1 MKFSAQTTTVTTSIT
16 STVAGL
22 RTAATIPAVLVL
34 IAAFLAGG
42 FYESTYS
49 LLAAAVWL
57 GIALAAAFR
66 APPRPSPA
74 CWALVALAGW
84 TALSAVWGPAGPA
97 LRTLP
102 LVLLYAGALYAAEW
116 IAPELVLRGV
126 LAACVV
132 VSAAALVGWI
142 AGVGDRDRLEWPVT
156 YTNGLG
162 LVAVTGALL
171 ALSASN
177 RVLLAPEAR
186 FLGRPFPSNRLLL
199 AGPCLLAA
207 VFTFSRSALLAGA
220 AAGVLLLARQRR
232 IPRRVAV
239 AGAAAAVTGA
249 VLLAQPLAA
258 RFAAPAPD
266 EGDARRLIDVT
277 GHGRAELWR
286 VAAEA
291 WRDAPLLGQGAGTYA
306 RELISATGD
315 LSLPANAHSLYLE
328 TLAEL
333 GIVGL
338 ALLLAFLALTL
349 ARALAAP
356 AAAVVVVAWAIHAG
370 VDWDWQLPAA
380 TLPAVLAAGT
390 LTRTARPLGLV
401 VAPVALALGVAAGLH
416 GVGAAVVETDV
427 STPDRARL
435 AARLLPWDA
444 RPWAD
449 VDPRKACAIDSEEP
463 VLTRGNECG

>member
-1 MKFSAQTTTVTTSIT
+1 MLA
-16 STVAGL
+16 
-22 RTAATIPAVLVL
+22 
-34 IAAFLAGG
+34 AAFLAGG

-57 GIALAAAFR
+57 GIAVAAAFR
-66 APPRPSPA
+66 TPPHPSLA
-74 CWALVALAGW
+74 FWALAGLAAW
-84 TALSAVWGPAGPA
+84 TALSALWGPAGPA
-97 LRTLP
+97 LRALP

-132 VSAAALVGWI
+132 VSAAALGGWI

-162 LVAVTGALL
+162 LVAVSGALL
-171 ALSASN
+171 SFATV
-177 RVLLAPEAR
+177 R
-186 FLGRPFPSNRLLL
+186 RPFL
-199 AGPCLLAA
+199 AGLCLLAA

-220 AAGVLLLARQRR
+220 AAGALLLAWQGR
-232 IPRRVAV
+232 IPRRVAFASAV
-239 AGAAAAVTGA
+239 VAAVAA
-249 VLLAQPLAA
+249 VLLAQPLAS

-266 EGDARRLIDVT
+266 EGDARRLLDVT
-277 GHGRAELWR
+277 GNGRAELWR
-286 VAAEA
+286 FAADA
-291 WRDAPLLGQGAGTYA
+291 WRDAPVLGQGAGTYA
-306 RELISATGD
+306 RSAISATGD

-338 ALLLAFLALTL
+338 ALLLAFVALTL
-349 ARALAAP
+349 ARARAGP
-356 AAAVVVVAWAIHAG
+356 AAAAVFVAWAIQAA

-390 LTRTARPLGLV
+390 LTRTGRPLGLV

-427 STPDRARL
+427 STPDRARF

-444 RPWAD
+444 RPWVE
-449 VDPRKACAIDSEEP
+449 VDPREACSIDPEEP
-463 VLTRGNECG
+463 VLEREGGCP

>member
-1 MKFSAQTTTVTTSIT
+1 
-16 STVAGL
+16 
-22 RTAATIPAVLVL
+22 VLV
-34 IAAFLAGG
+34 AAFLAGG

-57 GIALAAAFR
+57 GIALVAAFR
-66 APPRPSPA
+66 VPPRPSLA
-74 CWALVALAGW
+74 CWALLALAGW
-84 TALSAVWGPAGPA
+84 TALSALWGPAGPA
-97 LRTLP
+97 LRALP
-102 LVLLYAGALYAAEW
+102 LALLYAGALYAAEW

-126 LAACVV
+126 WAACVV
-132 VSAAALVGWI
+132 VVLAALVGWI

-171 ALSASN
+171 SFAIV
-177 RVLLAPEAR
+177 R
-186 FLGRPFPSNRLLL
+186 RPVL
-199 AGPCLLAA
+199 AGLCLLAA

-220 AAGVLLLARQRR
+220 AAGALLLAWQGR
-232 IPRRVAV
+232 ISRRVAFASAVV
-239 AGAAAAVTGA
+239 AVAAG

-266 EGDARRLIDVT
+266 EGDARRLLDVT

-286 VAAEA
+286 VAADA

-306 RELISATGD
+306 RSVISATGD

-333 GIVGL
+333 GVVGL
-338 ALLLAFLALTL
+338 ALLLAFVALTL
-349 ARALAAP
+349 ARARAGP
-356 AAAVVVVAWAIHAG
+356 AAAAVFVAWAIHAA

-390 LTRTARPLGLV
+390 LTRTGRPLGLV
-401 VAPVALALGVAAGLH
+401 ALPQKVLRTSWGPLLVAPVALALGVAAGLH
-416 GVGAAVVETDV
+416 GLGAAVVETDV

-444 RPWAD
+444 RPWVEAN
-449 VDPRKACAIDSEEP
+449 PRKACTIDPQEP
-463 VLTRGNECG
+463 VLKRIKGCR